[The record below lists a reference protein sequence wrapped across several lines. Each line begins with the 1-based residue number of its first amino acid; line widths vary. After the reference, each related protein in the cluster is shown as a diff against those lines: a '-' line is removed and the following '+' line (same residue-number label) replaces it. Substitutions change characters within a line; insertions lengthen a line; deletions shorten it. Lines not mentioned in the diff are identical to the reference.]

1 MNLHEVNSGI
11 VKNKRPNR
19 LGRGK
24 GSGQG
29 KTAGRGH
36 KGYGSRNGSSMNVSF
51 EGGQMPLFRR
61 MPKRGFNN
69 ADAARVAN
77 INLDKVS
84 DYFEDGEVVSPE
96 TLKEKGLIKFRYDIL
111 KVLGN
116 MPLDEEGNDVPFT
129 KKLVFK
135 AHRFSKSA
143 IEKITAA
150 GSTMEVLPGKAPVVK
165 FQKKVKD

>member
-11 VKNKRPNR
+11 QKNKRPNR

-36 KGYGSRNGSSMNVSF
+36 KGFGSRNGSSMNVSF

-69 ADAARVAN
+69 ADAVRVAN
-77 INLDKVS
+77 VNLSKVEEC
-84 DYFEDGEVVSPE
+84 FVDGEVVSPE
-96 TLKEKGLIKFRYDIL
+96 TLKEKGLIKFRYDVL
-111 KVLGN
+111 KVLGDV
-116 MPLDEEGNDVPFT
+116 DENVGFT
-129 KKLVFK
+129 KKLLFK

-143 IEKITAA
+143 VEKINAS
-150 GSTMEVLPGKAPVVK
+150 GSTMEILPGKAPVVK